1 MVRIKSFLILLVF
14 VMTYSSCLGYEATTT
29 KFGVYSDL
37 RGQIRSPYNPPHP
50 ENIPLSPRL
59 QQPMTDPQL
68 YYEMNEEGYRGAAN
82 KVRPVPGGVVRYCER
97 TVHPYTKA
105 QYLAVW
111 AEGTKVG
118 KVYITDKYATSY
130 FFIDNWATG
139 VILAKIR
146 ARKFHKQPAV
156 FFFIEELQNAE
167 MYDAKKMAEQFGV
180 AIFFGT
186 IDKQI
191 PASWVQ

>member
-1 MVRIKSFLILLVF
+1 MVRIRSFLIFLAFIV
-14 VMTYSSCLGYEATTT
+14 VCNSCLGYEATTT

-37 RGQIRSPYNPPHP
+37 RGQIRSEYDPPHP
-50 ENIPLSPRL
+50 ENIPTNPRL

-68 YYEMNEEGYRGAAN
+68 YYELNEEGYRGAAN
-82 KVRPVPGGVVRYCER
+82 KVRPVPGGVVRYGER
-97 TVHPYTKA
+97 ITHPYTKA

-111 AEGTKVG
+111 AKGKKV
-118 KVYITDKYATSY
+118 KNVYLTDKYAMSY

-156 FFFIEELQNAE
+156 FFFIEELQNADL
-167 MYDAKKMAEQFGV
+167 YNAKKMAEQFGV

-186 IDKQI
+186 IDKQV